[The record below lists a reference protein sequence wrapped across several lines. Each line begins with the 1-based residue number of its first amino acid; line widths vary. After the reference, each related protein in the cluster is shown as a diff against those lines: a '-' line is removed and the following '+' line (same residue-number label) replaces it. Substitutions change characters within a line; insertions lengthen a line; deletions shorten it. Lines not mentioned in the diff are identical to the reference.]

1 MQKLGIINLY
11 EMSTSIENQAKEK
24 NRLDN
29 RVQTFDSLTN
39 NERTPHYVYAAQLLD
54 LEGKLQ

>member
-29 RVQTFDSLTN
+29 RVQTFDPTN
-39 NERTPHYVYAAQLLD
+39 NERT
-54 LEGKLQ
+54 